1 MLENWIY
8 FCALPAAAGFILDLI
23 FGDPKSIPH
32 PVVII
37 GRLIS
42 FFEKRLLASAGRGEV
57 SCRRKKV
64 KESSEKDAGGGR
76 SGVPGEEN
84 AGGTAAGGGES
95 DEKTDENAADG
106 RRSPER
112 KKIRRRQFV
121 SGCVTAVSVVLLSV
135 MFPAAA
141 VWLFCRISR
150 AAGIVSASLLCW
162 QMYAA
167 KGLRKESMKVWT
179 ALRSQ
184 DVEGARYAV
193 SMIVGRD
200 TSVLDEKGILKAAV
214 ETVAENTSDGVIA
227 PMFYMALAGP
237 AGAYFYKAVNT
248 MDSMIGYRSEK
259 YEYFGKC
266 AAKMDDALNFLPSRI
281 SGLLI
286 VAAAAFLPRERKTG
300 FRGSGKNAL
309 RIFLRD
315 RKKHASPNSAQTESA
330 CAGALGIQLAG
341 PAVYFRILHEK
352 PKIGDSLRAPEY
364 DDIRRAN
371 RLMYAASCSAVG
383 ILLAIAAALTMIFI
397 I

>member
-23 FGDPKSIPH
+23 FGDPKPIPH

-57 SCRRKKV
+57 SSRRKKV

-76 SGVPGEEN
+76 SGAPGEEN

-95 DEKTDENAADG
+95 DEKTDENATG
-106 RRSPER
+106 GGRSPER
-112 KKIRRRQFV
+112 KKIQRRQFV

-237 AGAYFYKAVNT
+237 AGAYFYKSVNT

-341 PAVYFRILHEK
+341 PAVYFGILHEK
-352 PKIGDSLRAPEY
+352 PKIGDSLRTPEY

-383 ILLAIAAALTMIFI
+383 ILLVIAAALTMIFI

>member
-57 SCRRKKV
+57 SYRRKKV
-64 KESSEKDAGGGR
+64 KECSEKDAGGGR
-76 SGVPGEEN
+76 SGAPGEDN

-95 DEKTDENAADG
+95 DEKTDENAAGG

-112 KKIRRRQFV
+112 KKIQRRQFV

-237 AGAYFYKAVNT
+237 AGAYFYKSVNT

-341 PAVYFRILHEK
+341 PAVYLGILHEK
-352 PKIGDSLRAPEY
+352 PRIGDSLRAPEY

>member
-1 MLENWIY
+1 
-8 FCALPAAAGFILDLI
+8 
-23 FGDPKSIPH
+23 
-32 PVVII
+32 
-37 GRLIS
+37 
-42 FFEKRLLASAGRGEV
+42 
-57 SCRRKKV
+57 
-64 KESSEKDAGGGR
+64 
-76 SGVPGEEN
+76 
-84 AGGTAAGGGES
+84 
-95 DEKTDENAADG
+95 
-106 RRSPER
+106 
-112 KKIRRRQFV
+112 
-121 SGCVTAVSVVLLSV
+121 
-135 MFPAAA
+135 
-141 VWLFCRISR
+141 
-150 AAGIVSASLLCW
+150 
-162 QMYAA
+162 MYAA

-371 RLMYAASCSAVG
+371 WLMYAASCSAVG

>member
-23 FGDPKSIPH
+23 FGDPKPIPH

-64 KESSEKDAGGGR
+64 KESSEKDAGGG
-76 SGVPGEEN
+76 
-84 AGGTAAGGGES
+84 GES
-95 DEKTDENAADG
+95 DEKTDENAAGG

-112 KKIRRRQFV
+112 KKIQRRQFV

-237 AGAYFYKAVNT
+237 AGAYFYKSVNT

-341 PAVYFRILHEK
+341 PAVYFGILHEK

-371 RLMYAASCSAVG
+371 RLMYAASCSAMG

>member
-23 FGDPKSIPH
+23 FGDPKPIPH

-42 FFEKRLLASAGRGEV
+42 FFEKRLLASAGRGEA
-57 SCRRKKV
+57 SSRRKKV

-76 SGVPGEEN
+76 SGAPGEEN

-95 DEKTDENAADG
+95 DEKTDENAAGG

-112 KKIRRRQFV
+112 KKIQRRQFV

-141 VWLFCRISR
+141 VWLFCRISH
-150 AAGIVSASLLCW
+150 AAGIASASLLCW

-237 AGAYFYKAVNT
+237 AGAYFYKSVNT

-341 PAVYFRILHEK
+341 PAVYFGILHEK
-352 PKIGDSLRAPEY
+352 PKIGDSLRTPEY

-383 ILLAIAAALTMIFI
+383 ILLVIAAALTMIFI

>member
-76 SGVPGEEN
+76 SGAPGEEN

-106 RRSPER
+106 GRSPER

>member
-64 KESSEKDAGGGR
+64 KECSEKDAGGGR
-76 SGVPGEEN
+76 SGAPGEEN

-95 DEKTDENAADG
+95 DEKTDENAAGG

-112 KKIRRRQFV
+112 KKIQRRQFV

-237 AGAYFYKAVNT
+237 AGAYFYKSVNT

-266 AAKMDDALNFLPSRI
+266 AAKMDDELNFLPSRI

-341 PAVYFRILHEK
+341 PAVYFGILHEK
-352 PKIGDSLRAPEY
+352 PKIGDSLRTPEY

-371 RLMYAASCSAVG
+371 RLMYTASCSAVG
-383 ILLAIAAALTMIFI
+383 ILLAAALTMIFI

>member
-76 SGVPGEEN
+76 SGAPGEEN

-266 AAKMDDALNFLPSRI
+266 AAKMDDARNFLPSRI

>member
-76 SGVPGEEN
+76 SGAPGEEN
-84 AGGTAAGGGES
+84 AGGES

-167 KGLRKESMKVWT
+167 KGLRKENMKVWT

-237 AGAYFYKAVNT
+237 AGAYFYKSVNT

-341 PAVYFRILHEK
+341 PAVYFGILHEK

>member
-8 FCALPAAAGFILDLI
+8 FCALPAAAGLIIDLI

-76 SGVPGEEN
+76 SGAPGEEN

-237 AGAYFYKAVNT
+237 AGAYFYKSVNT

-341 PAVYFRILHEK
+341 PAVYFGILHEK

>member
-76 SGVPGEEN
+76 SGAPGEEN

-95 DEKTDENAADG
+95 DEKTDKNAADG

>member
-8 FCALPAAAGFILDLI
+8 FCAQPAAAGFILDLI

-57 SCRRKKV
+57 SYRRKKV
-64 KESSEKDAGGGR
+64 KECSEKDAGGGR
-76 SGVPGEEN
+76 SGAPGEEN

-95 DEKTDENAADG
+95 DEKTDENAAGG

-112 KKIRRRQFV
+112 KKIQRRQFV

-237 AGAYFYKAVNT
+237 AGAYFYKSVNT

-341 PAVYFRILHEK
+341 PAVYFGILHEK
-352 PKIGDSLRAPEY
+352 PKIGDSLRTPEY

-371 RLMYAASCSAVG
+371 RLMYTASCSAVG

>member
-57 SCRRKKV
+57 SYRRKKV
-64 KESSEKDAGGGR
+64 KECSEKDAGGGR
-76 SGVPGEEN
+76 SGAPGEEN

-95 DEKTDENAADG
+95 DEKTDENAAGG

-112 KKIRRRQFV
+112 KKIQRRQFV

-237 AGAYFYKAVNT
+237 AGAYFYKSVNT

-341 PAVYFRILHEK
+341 PAVYFGILHEK
-352 PKIGDSLRAPEY
+352 PKIGDSLRTPEY

-371 RLMYAASCSAVG
+371 RLMYTASCSAVG

>member
-64 KESSEKDAGGGR
+64 KECSEKDAGGGR
-76 SGVPGEEN
+76 SGAPGEEN

-95 DEKTDENAADG
+95 DEKTDENAAGG

-112 KKIRRRQFV
+112 KKIQRRQFV

-237 AGAYFYKAVNT
+237 AGA
-248 MDSMIGYRSEK
+248 
-259 YEYFGKC
+259 
-266 AAKMDDALNFLPSRI
+266 
-281 SGLLI
+281 
-286 VAAAAFLPRERKTG
+286 
-300 FRGSGKNAL
+300 
-309 RIFLRD
+309 
-315 RKKHASPNSAQTESA
+315 
-330 CAGALGIQLAG
+330 
-341 PAVYFRILHEK
+341 
-352 PKIGDSLRAPEY
+352 
-364 DDIRRAN
+364 
-371 RLMYAASCSAVG
+371 
-383 ILLAIAAALTMIFI
+383 
-397 I
+397 

>member
-76 SGVPGEEN
+76 SGAPGEEN

-167 KGLRKESMKVWT
+167 KGLRKFAFPAWAESQVYLNLILADST
-179 ALRSQ
+179 A
-184 DVEGARYAV
+184 V
-193 SMIVGRD
+193 
-200 TSVLDEKGILKAAV
+200 
-214 ETVAENTSDGVIA
+214 
-227 PMFYMALAGP
+227 
-237 AGAYFYKAVNT
+237 VN
-248 MDSMIGYRSEK
+248 
-259 YEYFGKC
+259 
-266 AAKMDDALNFLPSRI
+266 
-281 SGLLI
+281 
-286 VAAAAFLPRERKTG
+286 
-300 FRGSGKNAL
+300 
-309 RIFLRD
+309 
-315 RKKHASPNSAQTESA
+315 
-330 CAGALGIQLAG
+330 
-341 PAVYFRILHEK
+341 
-352 PKIGDSLRAPEY
+352 
-364 DDIRRAN
+364 
-371 RLMYAASCSAVG
+371 
-383 ILLAIAAALTMIFI
+383 
-397 I
+397 

>member
-76 SGVPGEEN
+76 SGAPGEEN

-135 MFPAAA
+135 MLPAAA

>member
-23 FGDPKSIPH
+23 FGDPKPIPH

-57 SCRRKKV
+57 SSRRKKV

-76 SGVPGEEN
+76 SGAPGEEN

-95 DEKTDENAADG
+95 DEKTDENATG
-106 RRSPER
+106 GGRSPER
-112 KKIRRRQFV
+112 KKIQRRQFV

-237 AGAYFYKAVNT
+237 AGAYFYKSVNT

-259 YEYFGKC
+259 YVFWKMRRKDGRRAQFPAVPDFGTADRGCGGISAPGEEDGISRKRKKR
-266 AAKMDDALNFLPSRI
+266 AADFSERPEKTCQSQLGTDRI
-281 SGLLI
+281 RLCGGAGHTVSGACGI
-286 VAAAAFLPRERKTG
+286 FRNSARKTENRR
-300 FRGSGKNAL
+300 FSENA
-309 RIFLRD
+309 
-315 RKKHASPNSAQTESA
+315 
-330 CAGALGIQLAG
+330 
-341 PAVYFRILHEK
+341 
-352 PKIGDSLRAPEY
+352 
-364 DDIRRAN
+364 
-371 RLMYAASCSAVG
+371 
-383 ILLAIAAALTMIFI
+383 
-397 I
+397 